1 MPPEEQTMSLNSVIK
16 DFLHHLRLTGYSP
29 VTVKNLHYHVRAL
42 AAYLEEKGINDVMA
56 VTPAHLRDYQTEM
69 FWRISARKK
78 PYALSTHCA
87 RLCALKRF
95 FHYVTKRHA
104 LMTDP
109 TKCFKAKKPDSL
121 PRTILSIEEVKA
133 LFSQPSVKSFA
144 GKRDR
149 AIMEILYSTAVRL
162 RELCELTLLDVALAE
177 ETLSIRQGK
186 GRKDRVVPLGRAAAR
201 YLGIYLKARE
211 KISPCAPS
219 LFVTSY
225 GKELGYHTYNPI
237 LHKYAV
243 LALIER
249 PVTCHVL
256 RHTCAV
262 HMLEGGAD
270 VRSIQELLG
279 HESIESTQIYLRV
292 SRTELKRIHQKAHP
306 RGKAQKHGE

>member
-1 MPPEEQTMSLNSVIK
+1 MNLYGAVN
-16 DFLHHLRLTGYSP
+16 DFLHYLQLHGYSP
-29 VTVKNLHYHVRAL
+29 VTIKNLHYHVRAF
-42 AAYLEEKGINDVMA
+42 AVYLEGKGIDCLTG
-56 VTPAHLRDYQTEM
+56 VTPALLRDYQTEM
-69 FWRISARKK
+69 FWRLSERKK
-78 PYALSTHCA
+78 PYSLSTHCA

-104 LMTDP
+104 LMSDP
-109 TKCFKAKKPDSL
+109 TQSFKAKKPDSL
-121 PRTILSIEEVKA
+121 PRIILSIVEVEA
-133 LFSQPSVKSFA
+133 LLSQPSVKSFA

-162 RELCELTLLDVALAE
+162 REISELTLLDVDLIE
-177 ETLSIRQGK
+177 ETLAIHQGK
-186 GRKDRVVPLGRAAAR
+186 GCKDRVVPLGSAAAR
-201 YLGIYLKARE
+201 YLRIYLKARK

-225 GKELGYHTYNPI
+225 GKKLGYHTYNPI

-243 LALIER
+243 LAMIEKA
-249 PVTCHVL
+249 VTCHVL

-292 SRTELKRIHQKAHP
+292 SRAELKRIHAKTHP
-306 RGKAQKHGE
+306 RGKAKRCGE